1 MRKINVETIKNDNIL
16 KNKNVTKEQIEEAI
30 NQVITQIDIN
40 LAYFKQDFPTPAT
53 KDNIYMVM
61 DNTEWTNGF
70 YTCLLYTSPSPRD

>member
-53 KDNIYMVM
+53 KDNI
-61 DNTEWTNGF
+61 
-70 YTCLLYTSPSPRD
+70 